1 MAGIV
6 FFVTLMLAM
15 GFYFFFLV
23 KAIKN
28 KKKESLKRVVILGGV
43 ILVLSLVFTAVLST
57 NVFAQENHS
66 TSTTTAPNQ
75 DPLALGLKYVGAAL
89 AVGLAAI
96 GAGIAVGPIGVSA
109 ISVIAEKPE
118 MFGTSL
124 IFIGLAEGIAIY
136 GIAIAILV
144 LFVL

>member
-1 MAGIV
+1 MVGIILFGVVILAAGIY
-6 FFVTLMLAM
+6 
-15 GFYFFFLV
+15 FYLLGR
-23 KAIKN
+23 AIVSKR
-28 KKKESLKRVVILGGV
+28 KESLKRVVILGSL
-43 ILVLSLVFTAVLST
+43 ILVLSIVLSFVVVG
-57 NVFAQENHS
+57 NAFAAEEGTTQVS
-66 TSTTTAPNQ
+66 TGQ

-118 MFGTSL
+118 MFGISL

-136 GIAIAILV
+136 GIAIAILIM
-144 LFVL
+144 FVI